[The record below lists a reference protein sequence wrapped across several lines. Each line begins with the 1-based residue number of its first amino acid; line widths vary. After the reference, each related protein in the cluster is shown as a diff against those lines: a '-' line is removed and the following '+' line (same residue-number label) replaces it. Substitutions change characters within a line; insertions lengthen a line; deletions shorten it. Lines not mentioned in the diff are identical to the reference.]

1 MMLGA
6 GLPAAGYRAML
17 PGGWASVRTRCTA
30 LTSAGAFLAFPGGS
44 TFMYPV
50 TGGRRLKNPVLAH
63 AISSHHHVGR
73 EFIYPVVV
81 A

>member
-6 GLPAAGYRAML
+6 GFPAAGYHAML
-17 PGGWASVRTRCTA
+17 PGGWPSVRIRCTA
-30 LTSAGAFLAFPGGS
+30 PGSAGAFLAFPGGS

-50 TGGRRLKNPVLAH
+50 TGGRRLKKPALAH
-63 AISSHHHVGR
+63 AVSSRHHLRR
-73 EFIYPVVV
+73 EVIYPVVV